1 MLAISGKLY
10 EIPIKCISDT
20 KDVYWSLV
28 RRNSDGEDRIEA
40 SKFSYTFDLLD
51 DATNIKD
58 RFTAIY
64 DHASVK
70 PAPRSLRI
78 FGAERC
84 SKLVSGLSNCTKKIP
99 WDNGNG
105 IILRK

>member
-1 MLAISGKLY
+1 VLAISSKLY
-10 EIPIKCISDT
+10 EIPIKCISSN

-51 DATNIKD
+51 AATNIKD

-84 SKLVSGLSNCTKKIP
+84 SKLVSGLSNYTERTSLA
-99 WDNGNG
+99 DGTG
-105 IILRK
+105 MILRK